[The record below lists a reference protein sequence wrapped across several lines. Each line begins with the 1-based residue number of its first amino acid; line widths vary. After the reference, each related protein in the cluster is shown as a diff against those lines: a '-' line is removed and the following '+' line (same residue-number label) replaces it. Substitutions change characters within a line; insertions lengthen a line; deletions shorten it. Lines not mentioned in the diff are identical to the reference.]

1 MKTSNSL
8 VTSRIKELRENL
20 NLTQEDFAEK
30 LDIDAQ
36 TVSLIE
42 RQKNGLNI
50 NTAIKISKQF
60 NVSLDWLYELSNN
73 TNDSASDILMKLKDI
88 FDFDWAEKLIKID
101 GHLATFLEEISKAYK
116 IREDTNMPDE
126 PFNLWIEEIK
136 RRYNEN
142 SKNKSGNKIYY
153 YLQTSNEYFKEDD
166 DKFLSDKPF
175 DN

>member
-1 MKTSNSL
+1 MKTSNS
-8 VTSRIKELRENL
+8 VETSRIKELREKL
-20 NLTQEDFAEK
+20 KFTQEKFAEETG
-30 LDIDAQ
+30 IDVQ
-36 TVSLIE
+36 TISLME
-42 RQKNGLNI
+42 RKKIGLNI
-50 NTAIKISKQF
+50 HNAIIISEKF

-73 TNDSASDILMKLKDI
+73 TSDSASDILMKLKDV

-116 IREDTNMPDE
+116 IRKDTNMPDE

-153 YLQTSNEYFKEDD
+153 YLQNSNEYFKEDD
-166 DKFLSDKPF
+166 DKVLGAKSF
-175 DN
+175 NN